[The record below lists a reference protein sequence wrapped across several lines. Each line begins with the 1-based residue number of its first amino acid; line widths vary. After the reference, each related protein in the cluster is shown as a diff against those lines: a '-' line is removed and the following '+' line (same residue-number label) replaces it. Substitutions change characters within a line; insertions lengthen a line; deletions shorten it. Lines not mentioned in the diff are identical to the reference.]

1 MLLIYALIFIL
12 VEAIGE
18 GLLKRKNYSINEIVF
33 DAWIQWIIALLFFS
47 VWFIMAFHFNGYY
60 VPVWKMIA
68 GFIGVRFLF
77 FDIAYNLSAGNT
89 WYYYGTRKWY
99 DRTMAKLGSW
109 GWMVKV
115 ICGIMGVVFLLGYE

>member
-18 GLLKRKNYSINEIVF
+18 GLLKRFNKAQWLFDNFIQAVVAVF
-33 DAWIQWIIALLFFS
+33 LFS
-47 VWFIMAFHFNGYY
+47 VWFIIAYHFNGYY

-115 ICGIMGVVFLLGYE
+115 ICGIIGVVFLLGYE

>member
-1 MLLIYALIFIL
+1 MLLIYAIIFIL
-12 VEAIGE
+12 AESIGE
-18 GLLKRKNYSINEIVF
+18 GLLKRFNKAQWLFDNFIQAVVAVF
-33 DAWIQWIIALLFFS
+33 LFS
-47 VWFIMAFHFNGYY
+47 VWFIIAYHFNGYY

-115 ICGIMGVVFLLGYE
+115 ICGTMGVVFLLGYE

>member
-60 VPVWKMIA
+60 VLVWKMIA

-77 FDIAYNLSAGNT
+77 FDIAYNLSAGNK

-99 DRTMAKLGSW
+99 DKTMAKLGSW

-115 ICGIMGVVFLLGYE
+115 ICGIIGVVFLLGYE